1 MAFGLRWTPLWGN
14 LKFSPGNAKGYNM
27 TKPTDDTP
35 PADKVADFSE
45 KLADKPVLPKR
56 NRNGAIVTAAATG
69 IGSAALLAALLY
81 ANRSRKPKKPESE

>member
-1 MAFGLRWTPLWGN
+1 
-14 LKFSPGNAKGYNM
+14 M
-27 TKPTDDTP
+27 TEPSEETP
-35 PADKVADFSE
+35 PLEKVADISD

>member
-1 MAFGLRWTPLWGN
+1 
-14 LKFSPGNAKGYNM
+14 M
-27 TKPTDDTP
+27 TKPTNETP
-35 PADKVADFSE
+35 PIDKVADVSD

-56 NRNGAIVTAAATG
+56 NRNTAIVTAAATG

>member
-1 MAFGLRWTPLWGN
+1 
-14 LKFSPGNAKGYNM
+14 M
-27 TKPTDDTP
+27 TKPTADTP

-56 NRNGAIVTAAATG
+56 NRNGVIVTAAATG